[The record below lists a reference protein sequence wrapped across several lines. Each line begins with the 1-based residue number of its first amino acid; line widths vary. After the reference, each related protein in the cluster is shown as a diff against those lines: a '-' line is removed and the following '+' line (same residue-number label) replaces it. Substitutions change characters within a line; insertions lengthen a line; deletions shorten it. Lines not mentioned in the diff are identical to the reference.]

1 MRALDAE
8 PMAMTLEAPMAM
20 SMGTVEAPMMM
31 MPASAGGADLA
42 PVDYGTVGT
51 DTEIELAKAEAEAE
65 MAKMKEE
72 EVNTAKSD
80 ATADEVQAITQ
91 MEKAQINADVANA
104 DVNSINTS
112 ETDSQ

>member
-42 PVDYGTVGT
+42 PGDYGTVGT

-65 MAKMKEE
+65 MAKMKDEE
-72 EVNTAKSD
+72 EVNIAKSD

-91 MEKAQINADVANA
+91 MEKAQIDADVANA

-112 ETDSQ
+112 ETD